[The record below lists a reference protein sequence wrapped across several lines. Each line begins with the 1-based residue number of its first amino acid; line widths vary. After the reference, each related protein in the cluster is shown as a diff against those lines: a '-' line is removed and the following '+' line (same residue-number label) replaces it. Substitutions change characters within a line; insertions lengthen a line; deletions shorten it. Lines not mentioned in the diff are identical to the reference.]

1 MMEDENGNILKK
13 KVKRF
18 RELFTVMSFSVAPD
32 AA

>member
-1 MMEDENGNILKK
+1 MEDENGNILKK

-18 RELFTVMSFSVAPD
+18 REFLTVMSFSVAPD